1 MQKIAG
7 GREEALGMARNF
19 VARLVSLIQLD
30 VGLRLGGA
38 LLLEFGVPPRHVD
51 AILDLF
57 LIRLMDDLKDSG
69 YFNLS
74 VCSPVPS
81 ARRRK
86 DLKQLS
92 RQLKKGAKQ
101 LEAAIQQSRG
111 RQTRRS
117 G

>member
-19 VARLVSLIQLD
+19 AARLVSLIQLD

-81 ARRRK
+81 ARGRK

-92 RQLKKGAKQ
+92 RQLRKGAKQ
-101 LEAAIQQSRG
+101 LEAAIQRSCG
-111 RQTRRS
+111 RQARRS